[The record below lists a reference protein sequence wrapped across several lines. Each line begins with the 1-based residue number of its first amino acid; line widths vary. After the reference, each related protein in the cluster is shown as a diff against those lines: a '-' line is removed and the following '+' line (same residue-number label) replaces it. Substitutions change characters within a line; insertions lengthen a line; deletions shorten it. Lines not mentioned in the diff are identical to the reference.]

1 MSYYHTM
8 KRNLCYLQSGGPTAV
23 INSSLYGAYIEA
35 KEHEEIGAFLGSRYG
50 IEGLLKDDLIDM
62 GKERENEIALL
73 PQTPGAILGT
83 TRKKMPEDL
92 SDPLYDDL
100 LETIERHN
108 IGYLFVNGG
117 NDSMDTCSRLH
128 RLFAHHGVDCRVL
141 GIPKTVDN
149 DLLGT
154 DHSLGYPSAAKHVM
168 NTVKEAVIDAS
179 CYPHG
184 KLVLLEI
191 MGRNA
196 GWLTAASDLLPYPY
210 RPDLF
215 FLPENPFDEERF
227 LKVISDTYWKKGYA
241 VAALSEGVQLP
252 RPKKK
257 VDAFGHSSLEGVA
270 VTLANL
276 IEEKTK
282 IPTRTMELSLPQR
295 ADPINVA
302 RIDREEAI
310 ELSRYAVREILKG
323 ESGKMVCIRRL
334 SNEPYKVEYFTSDV
348 HVVANGERKV
358 PREMLVDETRM
369 ADSFRKYLAPL
380 VKGEV
385 EVAYEDGTFK
395 AARFS
400 YVKAE

>member
-1 MSYYHTM
+1 MQQGPSILEQREKESQAKYRQIADILRERILRGRYKPGETIPSYPRLRELFEVSDITVR
-8 KRNLCYLQSGGPTAV
+8 KAV
-23 INSSLYGAYIEA
+23 
-35 KEHEEIGAFLGSRYG
+35 
-50 IEGLLKDDLIDM
+50 
-62 GKERENEIALL
+62 ALL
-73 PQTPGAILGT
+73 VNEKLLRMERGRG
-83 TRKKMPEDL
+83 KGFFVMPPVPARG
-92 SDPLYDDL
+92 SG
-100 LETIERHN
+100 R
-108 IGYLFVNGG
+108 
-117 NDSMDTCSRLH
+117 RLH

>member
-1 MSYYHTM
+1 M
-8 KRNLCYLQSGGPTAV
+8 
-23 INSSLYGAYIEA
+23 
-35 KEHEEIGAFLGSRYG
+35 
-50 IEGLLKDDLIDM
+50 
-62 GKERENEIALL
+62 
-73 PQTPGAILGT
+73 
-83 TRKKMPEDL
+83 
-92 SDPLYDDL
+92 
-100 LETIERHN
+100 
-108 IGYLFVNGG
+108 
-117 NDSMDTCSRLH
+117 
-128 RLFAHHGVDCRVL
+128 
-141 GIPKTVDN
+141 
-149 DLLGT
+149 
-154 DHSLGYPSAAKHVM
+154 
-168 NTVKEAVIDAS
+168 
-179 CYPHG
+179 
-184 KLVLLEI
+184 
-191 MGRNA
+191 
-196 GWLTAASDLLPYPY
+196 
-210 RPDLF
+210 
-215 FLPENPFDEERF
+215 
-227 LKVISDTYWKKGYA
+227 
-241 VAALSEGVQLP
+241 
-252 RPKKK
+252 
-257 VDAFGHSSLEGVA
+257 A